1 MLKLEYPCRLT
12 AEDDGTFTVS
22 FPDVPEAL
30 TCGGTRG
37 EALELAQDALSVA
50 LTFYLEDGRPTPKPG
65 RRKAGE
71 VLVSPDLQIAL
82 KAAVARKLAC
92 QPKATSNW
100 PPISGATAGV
110 TPSAMPR

>member
-37 EALELAQDALSVA
+37 EARALAHEAFSVA
-50 LTFYLEDGRPTPKPG
+50 RTLH
-65 RRKAGE
+65 
-71 VLVSPDLQIAL
+71 S
-82 KAAVARKLAC
+82 
-92 QPKATSNW
+92 
-100 PPISGATAGV
+100 
-110 TPSAMPR
+110 